1 VSPRAALSRIRA
13 HFSAKRHDARLA
25 EEIAT
30 HIDALAADYQ
40 RRGLTPDAARFAA
53 RRDFGNVTAT
63 QENHRAH
70 RTLPFL
76 ETLAQ
81 DLRYAF
87 RQMRAKPGFTAA
99 AVFTLALGIGAN
111 TAIFRVLDAVVLS
124 SLPVKNPEELV
135 LLVAKQNG
143 KPVPVSYPLFRE
155 MSARQHELAGMFAAN
170 NVDPGVD
177 PAVDPAA
184 ASDGSAPRATLV
196 TGRYFE
202 LLGARAQIGR
212 TIVDSDDQPGTPP
225 VAVIGYG
232 YWQRV
237 FGGKAA
243 VLGRAIRIN
252 GASAII
258 VGVAERGFFG
268 ERVGS
273 APDVWLPM
281 NAQPL
286 VWPGH
291 TNWLTS
297 PANARLQPMGRVRP
311 GLSPGVSRARSEA
324 ALTALYSQLHE
335 LSVHGLGPTVY
346 TIELAPGSQGF
357 GDLQK
362 QFSAPLAVLMGIAGI
377 VLLLACC
384 NLANLLLANASARTH
399 EMGIRLAV
407 GAGRSRLLRQ
417 LLTESA
423 ALAVIGG
430 AVGFVLAQQ
439 GSRALVDFAS
449 AGRGWRLSLD
459 PDWRILAFTAA
470 VSLLAAAIFGL
481 VPAFTAVRLDPNAA
495 LKTNRRNGGLRS
507 ANGAARAFIVAQVAA
522 SLVLVAGAALLVRSF
537 RNLETQDFGYRQ
549 QGLLLLEFRLDS
561 NLFQF
566 RDPAR
571 IQQVHQRLN
580 AIPGVMSAA
589 LSGRA
594 LSSWLLTQV
603 KISLSGQ
610 ATPAV
615 DALLSQVSPHY
626 FETMKIPLLAGREF
640 SEPDRKQTAPVAVLS
655 EAAARQLFGSANPV
669 GRSISVGPND
679 SHMVV
684 GIVHDIRLGPREP
697 FVPVVYEPMAQNG
710 VPLLTAVLRTA
721 GDPAAFASAA
731 RQAVRESAPT
741 LKLQSVSP
749 VTELLGASIRQERT
763 VAVLS
768 AAFGLL
774 ALVLASVGLYGVIA
788 YAVQRRTQEIGIRIA
803 LGASRIQVTGLLLS
817 DIAHLLAIGLI
828 VGLAGTLALGNWV
841 RSLLFGITPHDP
853 AMLAAA
859 AAILTAVAFAAGYLP
874 ARRASRL
881 HPIEALRQE

>member
-1 VSPRAALSRIRA
+1 VSPRAVFSRIRA
-13 HFSAKRHDARLA
+13 HFSAKQHDARLA
-25 EEIAT
+25 EEIHT
-30 HIDALAADYQ
+30 HIDALTADHQ
-40 RRGLTPDAARFAA
+40 RRGLTPDAARLAA
-53 RRDFGNVTAT
+53 RRDFGNITAT
-63 QENHRAH
+63 QESHRAH

-99 AVFTLALGIGAN
+99 AIFTLALGIGAN

-135 LLVAKQNG
+135 LVIPKQNG
-143 KPVPVSYPLFRE
+143 KPGPVSYPLFRE
-155 MSARQHELAGMFAAN
+155 MAARQRELIGMFAAN
-170 NVDPGVD
+170 NVDP
-177 PAVDPAA
+177 AA
-184 ASDGSAPRATLV
+184 DSDDAAPRASLV

-202 LLGARAQIGR
+202 LLGAGAQLGR
-212 TIVDSDDQPGTPP
+212 TIVESDDQPGTPP
-225 VAVIGYG
+225 VAVVSYG
-232 YWQRV
+232 YWQRA
-237 FGGKAA
+237 FGGKAE

-252 GASAII
+252 GASATI

-273 APDVWLPM
+273 APDVWIPM
-281 NAQPL
+281 SAQPL

-311 GLSPGVSRARSEA
+311 GISRARAEA
-324 ALTALYSQLHE
+324 ALTALYTQLHE
-335 LSVHGLGPTVY
+335 LTVHGLGPTAY

-362 QFSAPLAVLMGIAGI
+362 QFSVPLAVLMGISGI

-407 GAGRSRLLRQ
+407 GAGRGRLLRQ

-430 AVGFVLAQQ
+430 AAGFALAQQ
-439 GSRALVDFAS
+439 GSRALVQFAS
-449 AGRGWRLSLD
+449 AGRGWRLDLD
-459 PDWRILAFTAA
+459 PAWRILAFTAA
-470 VSLLAAAIFGL
+470 VSLLAAAIFGI
-481 VPAFTAVRLDPNAA
+481 VPAFTAIRVDPDTA
-495 LKTNRRNGGLRS
+495 LKANRRNGRLRS

-561 NLFQF
+561 NLFLF

-571 IQQVHQRLN
+571 IQQVHQRLS
-580 AIPGVMSAA
+580 AIPGVISAT

-603 KISLSGQ
+603 KISLPAEAG
-610 ATPAV
+610 PAV
-615 DALLSQVSPHY
+615 ETQLSQVSPHY

-640 SEPDRKQTAPVAVLS
+640 SESDSKQTAPVAILS
-655 EAAARQLFGSANPV
+655 ETAARLLFGSTNPV
-669 GRSISVGPND
+669 GRSISVGPGAISND
-679 SHMVV
+679 THVVV
-684 GIVHDIRLGPREP
+684 GIAHDIRLGPRQP
-697 FVPVVYEPMAQNG
+697 FVPMVYEPMAQNG

-721 GDPAAFASAA
+721 GSPAAFASAA
-731 RQAVRESAPT
+731 RQAVREAAPS
-741 LKLQSVSP
+741 LKLQSVTP
-749 VTELLGASIRQERT
+749 VTELLGASIRQERLI
-763 VAVLS
+763 AVLS

-774 ALVLASVGLYGVIA
+774 ALVLASVGLYGIIA

-803 LGASRIQVTGLLLS
+803 LGASHIQVTILLLS
-817 DIAHLLAIGLI
+817 DIARLLATGLI
-828 VGLAGTLALGNWV
+828 FGLAGTLALGNWV

-853 AMLAAA
+853 ATLAAA

-874 ARRASRL
+874 ARRASHL
-881 HPIEALRQE
+881 HPTEALRQE

>member
-1 VSPRAALSRIRA
+1 MSPRAALARIRG
-13 HFSAKRHDARLA
+13 HFSVRQHDARLA

-30 HIDALAADYQ
+30 HLDALTADYQ
-40 RRGLTPDAARFAA
+40 RRGLAPDAARLAA
-53 RRDFGNVTAT
+53 RRDFGNVTAS

-81 DLRYAF
+81 DLRFAF

-124 SLPVKNPEELV
+124 SLPVKNPEQLV
-135 LLVAKQNG
+135 LVIPRQNG
-143 KPVPVSYPLFRE
+143 KPGPVSYPLFRE
-155 MSARQHELAGMFAAN
+155 MAARQHELAGMFAAN
-170 NVDPGVD
+170 NVDPVVD
-177 PAVDPAA
+177 PGAD
-184 ASDGSAPRATLV
+184 SDGSAPRATLV

-202 LLGARAQIGR
+202 LLGAGAQLGR
-212 TIVDSDDQPGTPP
+212 TIVESDDQPGTPP
-225 VAVIGYG
+225 VAVISYG
-232 YWQRV
+232 YWQRA
-237 FGGKAA
+237 FGGKAEA
-243 VLGRAIRIN
+243 LGRSIRIN
-252 GASAII
+252 GASAAI

-281 NAQPL
+281 SAQPL

-311 GLSPGVSRARSEA
+311 GLSPGVSRARAEA
-324 ALTALYSQLHE
+324 ALTALYTQLHE
-335 LSVHGLGPTVY
+335 LSVHGLDPTIY
-346 TIELAPGSQGF
+346 AIELAPGSQGF

-362 QFSAPLAVLMGIAGI
+362 QFSAPLALLMGIAGI

-399 EMGIRLAV
+399 EIGIRLAV
-407 GAGRSRLLRQ
+407 GAGRGRLLRQ

-430 AVGFVLAQQ
+430 AAGFALAQQ
-439 GSRALVDFAS
+439 GSRALVQFAS
-449 AGRGWRLSLD
+449 AGRGWRLALD

-481 VPAFTAVRLDPNAA
+481 APAFTALRLHPSAA
-495 LKTNRRNGGLRS
+495 LQANHRNGALRS

-549 QGLLLLEFRLDS
+549 QGLLLLEFRLDA
-561 NLFQF
+561 NLIGF

-571 IQQVHQRLN
+571 IEQVHQSLN
-580 AIPGVMSAA
+580 AIPGVIGAA

-603 KISLSGQ
+603 KISLPGQ
-610 ATPAV
+610 AAPAV
-615 DALLSQVSPHY
+615 DAQLSQVSPHY
-626 FETMKIPLLAGREF
+626 FETMKIPLLDGREF
-640 SEPDRKQTAPVAVLS
+640 AESDRKQTAPVAILG

-669 GRSISVGPND
+669 GRSISVGSND
-679 SHMVV
+679 THLVV
-684 GIVHDIRLGPREP
+684 GVVRDIRLGPREP
-697 FVPVVYEPMAQNG
+697 LAPVVYEPMSQNG

-731 RQAVRESAPT
+731 RRAVREAAPG
-741 LKLQSVSP
+741 LRLQSVSP
-749 VTELLGASIRQERT
+749 VTELLGASIRQERLI
-763 VAVLS
+763 AVLS

-774 ALVLASVGLYGVIA
+774 ALVLASVGLYGVVA

-803 LGASRIQVTGLLLS
+803 LGASHIQITRLLLS
-817 DIAHLLAIGLI
+817 DIAQLLAIGLLF
-828 VGLAGTLALGNWV
+828 GLAGTLALGNWM
-841 RSLLFGITPHDP
+841 RSLLFDITPHDP

-874 ARRASRL
+874 ARRASHL
-881 HPIEALRQE
+881 HPIAALRQE